1 MVQHLFQ
8 ELQHGR
14 EHTFPRREK
23 TILNKIGVKAGR
35 LDLAF
40 EPDERSEGRAVQIVE
55 AHGDAADVR
64 IALRPAQQ
72 HTGQQRVQRGLA
84 RAVRPQKVHAEAG
97 RLEFIRLHGVQ
108 THTRHDRE
116 LMQHKN
122 HPFFS
127 AYYTSFF
134 GKGKKNLPPRGREK
148 YALVIPGKIL

>member
-8 ELQHGR
+8 KLQHGR
-14 EHTFPRREK
+14 KHAFPRREK
-23 TILNKIGVKAGR
+23 IVLDKIGVKAGR
-35 LDLAF
+35 LDLSLEA
-40 EPDERSEGRAVQIVE
+40 DERSEGRAVQVVE

-64 IALRPAQQ
+64 IALCPAQQ
-72 HTGQQRVQRGLA
+72 HTGQQRVQCGIT

-97 RLEFIRLHGVQ
+97 RFEFIRLHGVQ

-134 GKGKKNLPPRGREK
+134 GKGKKNLPPRGRKK
-148 YALVIPGKIL
+148 YALVIPDKIL